1 MIAENTKLRLES
13 EEFLMANVLFISS
26 NDRPVEQAISVQM
39 HQSFLQSYREANP
52 QDTITELNLFDAEL
66 PYYGNT
72 MITGLFKLRQGMEPT
87 AEEVKLAGIANF
99 YFDQFMAADKIIF
112 SFPLWNSTVPA
123 PLVTY
128 ISYLAQAGKM
138 FTYTAEG
145 PVGMAGDKKV
155 MLLCARGGDYSSE
168 QMAAMEMA
176 LNLVKSAI
184 YLWGIH
190 NPETVVIEGH
200 NQYPD
205 RAKEIVADGLKETAA
220 AGSRF

>member
-1 MIAENTKLRLES
+1 
-13 EEFLMANVLFISS
+13 MAKVLFINS
-26 NDRPVEQAISVQM
+26 NDRPADQAVSVQM
-39 HQSFLQSYREANP
+39 HQAFLQSYREANP
-52 QDTITELNLFDAEL
+52 QDEITELHLFDAEL

-72 MITGLFKLRQGMEPT
+72 MITGLFKLRQNIEPT
-87 AEEVKLAGIANF
+87 EDERKMAEIANF
-99 YFDQFMAADKIIF
+99 YFDQFMAAEKIVF
-112 SFPLWNSTVPA
+112 AFPLWNSTVPA

-138 FTYTAEG
+138 FKYTPEG
-145 PVGMAGDKKV
+145 PIGMAADKKV

-176 LNLVKSAI
+176 MNFVKSAI
-184 YLWGIH
+184 HLWGIH
-190 NPETVVIEGH
+190 TPETVVIEGH

-205 RAKEIVADGLKETAA
+205 RAKEIVAEGLKETAA